1 MRHHIRPS
9 LPGRLAGALLCV
21 VARRTRRPGA
31 TGLTTVRRGDAGRLA
46 LLVLAALIASACTVP
61 KPMPPPARPDEAT
74 YKVGPPDILL
84 VTILPDPI
92 LDREV
97 VVRPD
102 GMISIDLIGDVQ
114 AAGRT
119 TEEIGAEIQQRVRRF
134 KRDARATVSIVQSQS
149 LSITVLGEVA
159 LPGTFPLTSDTR
171 LSEAIGLR
179 GGTSIFASKRNIRL
193 VRTNGEI
200 TRVFTIDLARIEQG
214 DLTENIMVRG
224 GDMVIVPPNALAKV
238 GYGLQVMLFP
248 FQQLL
253 SAGTGA
259 AAAAAIF

>member
-1 MRHHIRPS
+1 MRPIARTP
-9 LPGRLAGALLCV
+9 
-21 VARRTRRPGA
+21 VARRRA
-31 TGLTTVRRGDAGRLA
+31 TIHVSLLLLTA
-46 LLVLAALIASACTVP
+46 LVAAACATP
-61 KPMPPPARPDEAT
+61 DPMPPPARPQEAT
-74 YKVGPPDILL
+74 YKVGSPDALFI
-84 VTILPDPI
+84 TILPAPI
-92 LDREV
+92 LERSV

-119 TEEIGAEIQQRVRRF
+119 VEDIATEIEQRVRRF
-134 KRDARATVSIVQSQS
+134 KRDARATVSIQQSKS
-149 LSITVLGEVA
+149 LSVTVLGEVA
-159 LPGTFPLTSDTR
+159 APGTFPLTSETR
-171 LSEAIGLR
+171 ISEAIGLR
-179 GGTSIFASKRNIRL
+179 GGTSIFASKRNIRV
-193 VRTNGEI
+193 VRTTGEI
-200 TRVFTIDLARIEQG
+200 TRVFVIDLARIEQG

>member
-1 MRHHIRPS
+1 MRH
-9 LPGRLAGALLCV
+9 V
-21 VARRTRRPGA
+21 VPTSHPWRRAITP
-31 TGLTTVRRGDAGRLA
+31 VP
-46 LLVLAALIASACTVP
+46 LLVLTVLLAAACATP
-61 KPMPPPARPDEAT
+61 APMPPPAKPAEAT
-74 YKVGPPDILL
+74 YKVGSPDTLF
-84 VTILPDPI
+84 VSILPAPT
-92 LDREV
+92 LERTV

-102 GMISIDLIGDVQ
+102 GKISIDLIGDVQ

-119 TEEIGAEIQQRVRRF
+119 TEEIASEIETRVRRF
-134 KRDARATVSIVQSQS
+134 KRDARATVSIKASAS
-149 LSITVLGEVA
+149 LSVTVLGEVA
-159 LPGTFPLTSDTR
+159 APGTFPLTSETR

-179 GGTSIFASKRNIRL
+179 GGTSIFASKRNVRL
-193 VRTNGEI
+193 VRTNGQI

>member
-1 MRHHIRPS
+1 MRHSVQP
-9 LPGRLAGALLCV
+9 PLAGQRATRHMAALL
-21 VARRTRRPGA
+21 
-31 TGLTTVRRGDAGRLA
+31 
-46 LLVLAALIASACTVP
+46 LLLFFASACAATR
-61 KPMPPPARPDEAT
+61 PMPPPPMPAAST
-74 YKVGPPDILL
+74 YKVGPPDVLF
-84 VTILPDPI
+84 VSILPEPT
-92 LDREV
+92 LERTV

-119 TEEIGAEIQQRVRRF
+119 TEAIGAEIQTRLQKF
-134 KRDARATVSIVQSQS
+134 KRDARATVSIETSAS
-149 LSITVLGEVA
+149 LSVTVLGEVA
-159 LPGTFPLTSDTR
+159 APGTFPLTSETR

-179 GGTSIFASKRNIRL
+179 GGTRIFASKRNVRL

-200 TRVFTIDLARIEQG
+200 TRVFTIDLAAIEQG

-238 GYGLQVMLFP
+238 GYSLQVMLFP

>member
-1 MRHHIRPS
+1 MRHDVHPS
-9 LPGRLAGALLCV
+9 QPRRHGAAPTRLAAWRSFFPQVSLLLLVALL
-21 VARRTRRPGA
+21 GA
-31 TGLTTVRRGDAGRLA
+31 
-46 LLVLAALIASACTVP
+46 ACATP
-61 KPMPPPARPDEAT
+61 SPMPPPARPQEST
-74 YKVGPPDILL
+74 YKVGSPDILF
-84 VTILPDPI
+84 VTILPEPI
-92 LDREV
+92 LEREV

-119 TEEIGAEIQQRVRRF
+119 TEDIGAEIEQRVRRF
-134 KRDARATVSIVQSQS
+134 KRDARATVTVQESQS
-149 LSITVLGEVA
+149 LSVTVLGEVA
-159 LPGTFPLTSDTR
+159 APGTFPLTSETR

-200 TRVFTIDLARIEQG
+200 TRVFTIDLSRIEQG
-214 DLTENIMVRG
+214 DLTENIVVRG

>member
-1 MRHHIRPS
+1 MRHADLPSPPWRRAFTHIS
-9 LPGRLAGALLCV
+9 IL
-21 VARRTRRPGA
+21 
-31 TGLTTVRRGDAGRLA
+31 LA
-46 LLVLAALIASACTVP
+46 LAVFAAACATP
-61 KPMPPPARPDEAT
+61 RPMPPPARPAETT
-74 YKVGPPDILL
+74 YKVGSPDELF
-84 VTILPDPI
+84 VTILPAPI
-92 LDREV
+92 LERTV

-119 TEEIGAEIQQRVRRF
+119 TEDIGAEIEERVRRF
-134 KRDARATVSIVQSQS
+134 KRDARATVSVKGSAS
-149 LSITVLGEVA
+149 LSVTVLGEVA
-159 LPGTFPLTSDTR
+159 APGTFPLTSETR
-171 LSEAIGLR
+171 LAEAIGLR
-179 GGTSIFASKRNIRL
+179 GGTSIFASKRNVRL

-200 TRVFTIDLARIEQG
+200 TRVFTIDLSRIEQG